1 MNQTV
6 KKLYYQYWFQPT
18 TKNTSKRPLNITIKT
33 RKKKWS
39 HLSHTNV
46 WHLIPSYI
54 WLYRLMSHKLVLD
67 QENQKK
73 GDNVLLRFQLY
84 PFQHI
89 VIEHYSASHIVTKQR
104 LLNYLLGAPLKY
116 MHLIVSH
123 QTAQIES
130 NFPLSMKDSFEV
142 LQKRQEHK
150 LWSNRNSC
158 RLEESVC
165 FLSASQVFWR
175 TWEYICSFLS
185 IVPKNKQKKR

>member
-1 MNQTV
+1 
-6 KKLYYQYWFQPT
+6 
-18 TKNTSKRPLNITIKT
+18 
-33 RKKKWS
+33 
-39 HLSHTNV
+39 
-46 WHLIPSYI
+46 
-54 WLYRLMSHKLVLD
+54 MSHKLVLD

-89 VIEHYSASHIVTKQR
+89 VIEHIEHYSASHIVTKQR

-150 LWSNRNSC
+150 L
-158 RLEESVC
+158 
-165 FLSASQVFWR
+165 
-175 TWEYICSFLS
+175 
-185 IVPKNKQKKR
+185 

>member
-1 MNQTV
+1 
-6 KKLYYQYWFQPT
+6 
-18 TKNTSKRPLNITIKT
+18 
-33 RKKKWS
+33 
-39 HLSHTNV
+39 
-46 WHLIPSYI
+46 
-54 WLYRLMSHKLVLD
+54 MSHKLVLD

-89 VIEHYSASHIVTKQR
+89 VIEHYSASYIVTKQR

-142 LQKRQEHK
+142 FQKRQEHK
-150 LWSNRNSC
+150 L
-158 RLEESVC
+158 
-165 FLSASQVFWR
+165 
-175 TWEYICSFLS
+175 
-185 IVPKNKQKKR
+185 